1 MYLHMSI
8 SACMRILGTCIQ
20 YWCEL
25 DLTLVPAE
33 KLVHMDQH
41 LANIWTW
48 AARQIIVKLLDLW
61 SQIKARY

>member
-25 DLTLVPAE
+25 DLTLGPAE
-33 KLVHMDQH
+33 KPVHMDQR
-41 LANIWTW
+41 LANI
-48 AARQIIVKLLDLW
+48 
-61 SQIKARY
+61 